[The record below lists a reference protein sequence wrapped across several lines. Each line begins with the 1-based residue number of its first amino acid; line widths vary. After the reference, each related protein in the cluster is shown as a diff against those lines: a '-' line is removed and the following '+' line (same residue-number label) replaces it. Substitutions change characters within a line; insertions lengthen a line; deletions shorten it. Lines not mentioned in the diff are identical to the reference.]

1 MNEVKELLEKYE
13 EEVKEKLRK
22 EGTLREFET
31 TTREIEEETKNY
43 LFFKEKEER
52 RLLL

>member
-31 TTREIEEETKNY
+31 TTREIEEETKSY
-43 LFFKEKEER
+43 LLLQEKEEGR
-52 RLLL
+52 FLL